1 VRRDTSREAA
11 SSLRPRL
18 LVAITIASILALATA
33 CGRKAGGKCKP
44 GEAICAN
51 KTTALSCQNGVLTE
65 VACRGPLAC
74 STFQEHANC
83 DDSIASEGDT
93 CMNASDE
100 EYACSDDKKRALLCK
115 NGKFESY
122 LECRG
127 KAGCALLGHQVS
139 CDTSVAAK
147 NDPCKVQGSS
157 ACAVDQKEMLICRDG
172 KFAHYRYCRGQAGC
186 YTKEDAP
193 ACDET
198 VSLELDEC
206 GLPGFVVCSVD
217 GQSELICQG
226 GRFVKSRACKGGCT
240 VIAGGRGGID
250 CK

>member
-1 VRRDTSREAA
+1 MRQRRCAA
-11 SSLRPRL
+11 VLS
-18 LVAITIASILALATA
+18 LALGIVLVLALVPA
-33 CGRKAGGKCKP
+33 CGRSAGGKCKP
-44 GEAICAN
+44 GEAICTN
-51 KTTALSCQNGVLTE
+51 KTSALSCQGGKLTE
-65 VACRGPLAC
+65 VACRGPAGC
-74 STFQEHANC
+74 TTFQEHANC
-83 DDSIASEGDT
+83 DDSVASEGDT
-93 CMNASDE
+93 CMGEGDE
-100 EYACSDDKKRALLCK
+100 EYACAVDKKRALICK
-115 NGKFESY
+115 NGKFERY

-157 ACAVDQKEMLICRDG
+157 ACAEDQKEMLICRDG
-172 KFAHYRYCRGQAGC
+172 RFAHYRYCRGQAGC
-186 YTKEDAP
+186 YSKEDAP

-198 VSLELDEC
+198 LSLEQDEC

-217 GQSELICQG
+217 GKSELLCQG
-226 GRFVKSRACKGGCT
+226 GRFVRSRSCRTSCT

>member
-1 VRRDTSREAA
+1 MTRRGFAGARVL
-11 SSLRPRL
+11 SLWVGL
-18 LVAITIASILALATA
+18 ALVAILAPA
-33 CGRKAGGKCKP
+33 CGRSVGGKCKP

-51 KTTALSCQNGVLTE
+51 KTTALSCQGGKLTE

-74 STFQEHANC
+74 TTFQEHANC
-83 DDSIASEGDT
+83 DDSVASEGDT
-93 CMNASDE
+93 CMGEGDE
-100 EYACSDDKKRALLCK
+100 EYACSVDKKRALICK
-115 NGKFESY
+115 NARFERY

-127 KAGCALLGHQVS
+127 KAGCALLGHQIS

-147 NDPCKVQGSS
+147 SDPCKVQGAS
-157 ACAVDQKEMLICRDG
+157 ACSEDQKEMLICRDG

-186 YTKEDAP
+186 YSKDDAP

-198 VSLELDEC
+198 LSFEGDEC

-217 GQSELICQG
+217 AKSELLCQG
-226 GRFVKSRACKGGCT
+226 GRFVKSRSCRTSCT